1 MVEEKVARTRRT
13 NERIVIDVEEAPED
27 AAVHDAFINEGGTPN
42 EIVVHSPDLAVAVPV
57 AVPEQVVP
65 LYCSTDVVPAEH
77 VKRELVESL

>member
-13 NERIVIDVEEAPED
+13 NERIVTDVEEAPEA
-27 AAVHDAFINEGGTPN
+27 AAVHDAFIDVGEPPN
-42 EIVVHSPDLAVAVPV
+42 EIVVHSPDLAVAVSV

-77 VKRELVESL
+77 VKRVLVESL